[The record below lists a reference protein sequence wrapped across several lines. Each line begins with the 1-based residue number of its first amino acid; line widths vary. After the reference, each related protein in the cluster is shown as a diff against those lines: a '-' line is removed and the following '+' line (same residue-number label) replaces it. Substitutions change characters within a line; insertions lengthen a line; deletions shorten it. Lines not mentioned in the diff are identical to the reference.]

1 MFNAYKNIQGQGK
14 QLLIARVKKVILGP
28 KINDSTVDPDYT
40 SEKDLGA
47 IKYEL
52 LYSGKMTTGQL
63 DTTKP
68 AYPIHGFIRQYPLIN
83 EIVMLMQGPSA
94 DMNDSSQNQDLYY
107 FPPFSLFNSAH
118 MNPFP
123 NMEEYA
129 AYIKNQLV
137 DTTRAETDTS
147 YLSLPVGATFVEK
160 DNVKNLRP
168 FEGDTIFQGRWGQS
182 IRLGSTVPT
191 MKSSNPWSL
200 ASNELLNSGDPISI
214 FVNSQRK
221 YVTNVEKNSPTT
233 VEDINKD
240 GSSIYMTST
249 QPIVID
255 DINTFQIRSWKL
267 STSVDP
273 KVNVVVIPE
282 QVPRSNEF
290 ISAKDQDDK
299 SLNV

>member
-1 MFNAYKNIQGQGK
+1 MFNQFKNIQGKGK
-14 QLLIARVKKVILGP
+14 QLLIARVKKVVLGP
-28 KINDSTVDPDYT
+28 KINDSTPDPDYT

-52 LYSGKMTTGQL
+52 LYTGKMTTGQL
-63 DTTKP
+63 DTSKI
-68 AYPIHGFIRQYPLIN
+68 AYPMQSFIRQYPLIN
-83 EIVMLMQGPSA
+83 EIVMLVQGPSA
-94 DMNDSSQNQDLYY
+94 DLNDSSQNQDLYY
-107 FPPFSLFNSAH
+107 FPAFSIFNSVH
-118 MNPFP
+118 FNPFP

-129 AYIKNQLV
+129 AYIKNQIV
-137 DTTRAETDTS
+137 DTTKAETDTS

-160 DNVKNLRP
+160 NNIKNIRP
-168 FEGDTIFQGRWGQS
+168 FEGDSIIQGRWGQS
-182 IRLGSTVPT
+182 IRMGSTVPT
-191 MKSSNPWSL
+191 MRTSNPWSL
-200 ASNELLNSGDPISI
+200 ASEESKNSGDPITI
-214 FVNSQRK
+214 LINSQRK
-221 YVTNVEKNSPTT
+221 YITSVEKNSPTT

-249 QPIVID
+249 QPIVIE

-273 KVNVVVIPE
+273 KINTVVISE

-299 SLNV
+299 SLY